1 MKFNASNTIIGWWQC
16 MFKVGDSSIW
26 KRQFGKSENRTNF
39 KISTLKQ
46 SLCHCGMIL
55 KSKNYITF
63 KEVITGI
70 VKVLPICHSVI
81 CAKVILFLKWKC
93 QGKWLQ
99 KVIFFC
105 MDLGHFPKIIKNRL
119 KKGTNYSIN
128 SVISVM

>member
-1 MKFNASNTIIGWWQC
+1 MKINASNTIIGWWQC

-26 KRQFGKSENRTNF
+26 KRKFGKSENRTNF
-39 KISTLKQ
+39 QISTLKR
-46 SLCHCGMIL
+46 LCHCGMIL

-70 VKVLPICHSVI
+70 VKVLPIFHSVI
-81 CAKVILFLKWKC
+81 CAKVILFLKCKC

-99 KVIFFC
+99 KGIFFG
-105 MDLGHFPKIIKNRL
+105 MDLGHFPKITKNRL

-128 SVISVM
+128 SVISAM

>member
-1 MKFNASNTIIGWWQC
+1 MKFSASNTIIGWWQC

-26 KRQFGKSENRTNF
+26 KRKFGKSENRTNF
-39 KISTLKQ
+39 QISTLKR
-46 SLCHCGMIL
+46 LCHCGMIL

-70 VKVLPICHSVI
+70 VKVLPIFHSVI

-93 QGKWLQ
+93 QERWLQ
-99 KVIFFC
+99 KVIFFG
-105 MDLGHFPKIIKNRL
+105 MDLGNFPKITKNRL

-128 SVISVM
+128 SVISAM

>member
-26 KRQFGKSENRTNF
+26 KRKFGKSENRTNF
-39 KISTLKQ
+39 QISTLKR
-46 SLCHCGMIL
+46 LCHCGMIL

-70 VKVLPICHSVI
+70 VKVLPIFHSVI

-93 QGKWLQ
+93 QGRWLQ
-99 KVIFFC
+99 KVISFWYGF
-105 MDLGHFPKIIKNRL
+105 GTFSQNYKKGL

-128 SVISVM
+128 SVISAM